1 MMNQHGV
8 SKQERMEIRKAI
20 GNRKITPP
28 EPPPFHRG
36 ADYLSHYACFN
47 CRKSFKQ
54 DPLNESLPHT
64 CAECSAELHDMGRN
78 FRPPRKSDKNAW
90 EVARRLYGAGFR
102 FFGSGSHS
110 DPDLPTALREVEQ
123 FIADNPNHY
132 LRIK

>member
-1 MMNQHGV
+1 MNQHGV

-36 ADYLSHYACFN
+36 ADYLSHYACFS

-64 CAECSAELHDMGRN
+64 CPDCSEELHDMGRN
-78 FRPPRKSDKNAW
+78 FRPPKKSDKNAW
-90 EVARRLYGAGFR
+90 KVAQRLYDAGFR
-102 FFGSGSHS
+102 FFGSGSHT
-110 DPDLPTALREVEQ
+110 DPELPTSLREVDQ
-123 FIADNPNHY
+123 FIADNPEHY
-132 LRIK
+132 LRIKR